1 MTEGRYKDVCLVDF
15 KTGEVYSL
23 EDRYGGYMIQDY
35 YVIID
40 HEDDRDLSTIF
51 YAGEERELLRIY
63 GS

>member
-1 MTEGRYKDVCLVDF
+1 MVDF
-15 KTGEVYSL
+15 KTGEVYSI
-23 EDRYGGYMIQDY
+23 EDRYAGYMIRDY

-51 YAGEERELLRIY
+51 CAGEERELLRIY